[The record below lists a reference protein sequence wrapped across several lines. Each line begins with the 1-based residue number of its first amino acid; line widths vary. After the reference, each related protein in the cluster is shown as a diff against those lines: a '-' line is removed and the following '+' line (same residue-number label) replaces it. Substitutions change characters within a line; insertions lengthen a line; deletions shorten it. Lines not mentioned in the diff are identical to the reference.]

1 MCWAIFG
8 KVTNK
13 QPSDPSASFF
23 LTSVRK
29 QSFAISDLVN
39 CCFGEKV
46 PRCHDLAFKTPTT
59 FRNVTVAELNWG
71 QKVREAAA
79 IGRSMHP
86 GRPPCNL
93 ETPSAV
99 ALLMM
104 LSVVCR

>member
-71 QKVREAAA
+71 QKVREAAVSVGWDWCLVVSA
-79 IGRSMHP
+79 IAQRLGGKR
-86 GRPPCNL
+86 
-93 ETPSAV
+93 AW
-99 ALLMM
+99 
-104 LSVVCR
+104 